1 MWELLKPVVGP
12 VIGKVVNLIPDPNAR
27 AEAKEELERSL
38 ISGLERANEAQAE
51 INKIE
56 AAHKSLFVAGWRPAI
71 GWTCSLG
78 LFWHFLG
85 QHFAGLVL
93 ALTGSTVQLPMID
106 SGDLLELTMA
116 LLGMAGLRSWE
127 KSRGIARAS
136 NG

>member
-1 MWELLKPVVGP
+1 MWELLKPLIGP
-12 VIGKVVNLIPDPNAR
+12 TVSKVLDRIPNPNAR
-27 AEAKEELERSL
+27 AEAKEELEQTL
-38 ISGLERANEAQAE
+38 ISGLEKANEAQAE

-56 AAHKSLFVAGWRPAI
+56 AAHKSLFVAGWRPSI

-85 QHFAGLVL
+85 QHFAAFVIVL
-93 ALTGSTVQLPMID
+93 IGSTVQLPVID

-127 KSRGIARAS
+127 KSRGIARPQ
-136 NG
+136 

>member
-1 MWELLKPVVGP
+1 MWELLKPLIGP
-12 VIGKVVNLIPDPNAR
+12 TVSKVLDRIPNPNAR
-27 AEAKEELERSL
+27 AEAKEELERTL
-38 ISGLERANEAQAE
+38 ISGLEKANEAQAE

-56 AAHKSLFVAGWRPAI
+56 AAHKSLFVAGWRPSI

-85 QHFAGLVL
+85 QHFAGFVL
-93 ALTGSTVQLPMID
+93 ALIDSTVQLPTID

-127 KSRGIARAS
+127 KSRGIARPK
-136 NG
+136 